1 MVGAAAAAG
10 AAGAVAGGTSLFLA
24 LKRRFVAIFTICLWV
39 RPSMFTPSSSPD
51 LIISAD
57 RFSYHDSGL
66 VVSLSEADEA
76 LEEVD
81 LTEELEAEG
90 CAARG

>member
-10 AAGAVAGGTSLFLA
+10 AAAGGTSLFLA
-24 LKRRFVAIFTICLWV
+24 LKRRLVAIFTICFGV
-39 RPSMFTPSSSPD
+39 RPSMFTPSSSLD

-66 VVSLSEADEA
+66 AVSLSEVDDPF
-76 LEEVD
+76 EEVD
-81 LTEELEAEG
+81 LTDELEPEA
-90 CAARG
+90 CAARC

>member
-1 MVGAAAAAG
+1 MAGTAPAAG
-10 AAGAVAGGTSLFLA
+10 APAGGVSLFLA
-24 LKRRFVAIFTICLWV
+24 LKRRLVAVFTICFGV

-57 RFSYHDSGL
+57 RFSYHESGL
-66 VVSLSEADEA
+66 VVSLSEADDA

-81 LTEELEAEG
+81 LTEELEAKG
-90 CAARG
+90 CTARG

>member
-1 MVGAAAAAG
+1 MVGAVAAAG
-10 AAGAVAGGTSLFLA
+10 AAPGVTSLFLA
-24 LKRRFVAIFTICLWV
+24 LKRRFVAILTICLWV

-66 VVSLSEADEA
+66 VVSLSEADDA
-76 LEEVD
+76 CEE
-81 LTEELEAEG
+81 T
-90 CAARG
+90 